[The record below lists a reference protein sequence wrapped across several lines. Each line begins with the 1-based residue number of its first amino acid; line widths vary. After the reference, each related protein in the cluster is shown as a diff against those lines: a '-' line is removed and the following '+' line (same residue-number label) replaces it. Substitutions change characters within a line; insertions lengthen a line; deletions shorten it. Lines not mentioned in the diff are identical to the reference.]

1 MTLTTINLTALG
13 QTVNLGTEVTGTLPV
28 ANGGTALTSGTTGQ
42 FLKFTGTTTVASAA
56 VATIDVADQWYLN
69 AATSAGTNGIVGD
82 SGEAGSTWVKYNN
95 MFSDTMTV
103 TTGSGGGKFTF
114 PKTGVYQV
122 MLSAESYH
130 NTDDNDMGIAF
141 EVTTNNF
148 SGSSVRGWMRST
160 FNDTDGTP
168 NAYHQTTGSTLIDV
182 TDTAN
187 VKFRIKLTSVA
198 TNNYLYGANGTG
210 GDGYN
215 TTHIVVLRLGDT

>member
-1 MTLTTINLTALG
+1 MALSKIDVANMLTGAT
-13 QTVNLGTEVTGTLPV
+13 PV
-28 ANGGTALTSGTTGQ
+28 ANGGTGIASGTSGQ
-42 FLKFTGTTTVASAA
+42 FLKFTGSTTVASAA

-82 SGEAGSTWVKYNN
+82 SGEAGSTWVKYSN

-114 PKTGVYQV
+114 PKTGIYQV

-130 NTDDNDMGIAF
+130 NSDDNDMGIGF
-141 EVTTNNF
+141 EVTTNDF
-148 SGSSVRGWMRST
+148 SASSVRGWMRSS
-160 FNDTDGTP
+160 FNSTDGTP

-182 TDTAN
+182 TDTSN
-187 VKFRIKLTSVA
+187 VKFRIKQTSVA

-215 TTHIVVLRLGDT
+215 TTHLVILRLGAT

>member
-1 MTLTTINLTALG
+1 MALTKLNLASG
-13 QTVNLGTEVTGTLPV
+13 VTGILPTSNYV
-28 ANGGTALTSGTTGQ
+28 QGG
-42 FLKFTGTTTVASAA
+42 
-56 VATIDVADQWYLN
+56 IDVADQWYLN
-69 AATSAGTNGIVGD
+69 AATSAGTNGLVGD
-82 SGEAGSTWVKYNN
+82 SGEAGSTWVKYSN

-114 PKTGVYQV
+114 PKTGIYQV

-130 NTDDNDMGIAF
+130 NTDDNDMGIGF
-141 EVTTNNF
+141 EVTTNDF
-148 SGSSVRGWMRST
+148 SASSVRGWMRST

-168 NAYHQTTGSTLIDV
+168 NAYHQTTGSTLIAV